1 MDFSAIFAPLRGLF
15 EIIPVSGS
23 IFNAL
28 LVIIGTFIGLTI
40 GSKLPK
46 RLTDSLMSAIA
57 VFVMYLGI
65 EMAGAGTSTLNLL
78 FSFVG
83 GTLIGEA
90 MNIHVALERF
100 GEWAKRALKMKD
112 ERFGEAF
119 VSASLIFCTG
129 SLAILGSIE
138 EGLGGFPSILVT
150 KAIID
155 GTSSIVFAATL
166 GVGTAF
172 SALSLLVYQGS
183 ITLAASSVQ
192 SIANQPVIDA
202 MTAVGGLMIICIGLN
217 LLGVAKIRTSNQL
230 PGIVIAA
237 LIAIFGS

>member
-1 MDFSAIFAPLRGLF
+1 MNFSGVMDSARTIFGILP
-15 EIIPVSGS
+15 ISGS

-28 LVIIGTFIGLTI
+28 LVVTGTAIGLTV
-40 GSKLPK
+40 GKRLPA
-46 RLTDSLMSAIA
+46 RLTDSLMAAIA
-57 VFVMYLGI
+57 VFVLYLGI
-65 EMAGAGTSTLNLL
+65 DMAGASTGILNLL

-83 GTLIGEA
+83 GAAIGEA
-90 MNIHVALERF
+90 LDIHSALERF
-100 GEWAKRALKMKD
+100 GEWSKRKLKMRD

-119 VSASLIFCTG
+119 ISASLIYCTG

-138 EGLGGFPSILVT
+138 EGLGAFPAILIT

-172 SALSLLVYQGS
+172 SAASILVYQGT
-183 ITLAASSVQ
+183 ITLTAAAAQ
-192 SIANQPVIDA
+192 SIMTQPVIDS
-202 MTAVGGLMIICIGLN
+202 MTAVGGLMIVCIGLN

-237 LIAIFGS
+237 LLASFG